1 MAQLAVGGREVGKA
15 VVHDHLRERH
25 VVRTVVADGEVD
37 APGLEHGALHRQ
49 LLDRRALA
57 VGQPRAVKERERRE
71 RECDQGERH
80 GAQDPGRHPAGAPP
94 GAHIGARL
102 HQATTSNRPIQP
114 SCANSDWCAWN
125 MYWPSYGK
133 RSSRMPRCPWHCMI
147 VSVYS
152 TGSSDVP
159 VG

>member
-1 MAQLAVGGREVGKA
+1 MRPGSSTVRSTASSSTGGP
-15 VVHDHLRERH
+15 LRSASPGPSSSANAASASAISASGTAP
-25 VVRTVVADGEVD
+25 RTHAGTP
-37 APGLEHGALHRQ
+37 PG
-49 LLDRRALA
+49 
-57 VGQPRAVKERERRE
+57 
-71 RECDQGERH
+71 
-80 GAQDPGRHPAGAPP
+80 PAA

-102 HQATTSNRPIQP
+102 HQSTTSNRPIQP
-114 SCANSDWCAWN
+114 SCANSDWWAWN